1 MAKEAGEK
9 EREMGNEEGYLYP
22 WGESESEDESKGERC
37 KCYKLDEAGIAA
49 YIYRTDENR

>member
-9 EREMGNEEGYLYP
+9 ERERDGERGGVFIPM
-22 WGESESEDESKGERC
+22 GESESEDESKGERC

-49 YIYRTDENR
+49 YI

>member
-9 EREMGNEEGYLYP
+9 ERERWRTGGVFIPM
-22 WGESESEDESKGERC
+22 GESESEDESKGERC

-49 YIYRTDENR
+49 YI